1 MDYTLK
7 DHLKNCIELE
17 NLNLESQQKSFLLM
31 TEREL
36 KTSSTFER
44 NAIPYLL
51 TMLEIKTRIKQLQD
65 ILDLLNM
72 MDDSRN

>member
-36 KTSSTFER
+36 KTSATYER
-44 NAIPYLL
+44 NAVPYLL
-51 TMLEIKTRIKQLQD
+51 TMLEIKTKIKQLQD